1 MVTMYSCFKKIFCHR
16 LRQSGIAVKFI
27 TNATKESK
35 RGLHHKLTRLG
46 FDIKHDE
53 VFTSL
58 TAARKLVEAENL
70 RPFCLLQDDAKE
82 DFAGLDTTN
91 PNAVLVGLAPDYF
104 TYEHLN
110 QAFR

>member
-1 MVTMYSCFKKIFCHR
+1 MHLLFEIMSCR

-35 RGLHHKLTRLG
+35 SGLHNKLTRLG

-53 VFTSL
+53 IFTSL
-58 TAARKLVEAENL
+58 TAARKLVEAEKL

-82 DFAGLDTTN
+82 DFAGLDMTN
-91 PNAVLVGLAPDYF
+91 PNAVVVGLAPDYF
-104 TYEHLN
+104 TYEYLN